1 MSQAI
6 LDAFTAAV
14 KAKLVE
20 AKAMFNLTLDVDKV
34 VIRNDIRGQIGGWAK
49 YDDRTGVYS
58 LRFNREAI
66 LNYNEDMTNDTIP
79 HEVAH
84 IVCYNQRHLGY
95 AHDDGWKRVCRML
108 GGDDSRTHDMTLTAA
123 KVTQKFNYT
132 LASGRVVQAGP
143 KHHRMIQ
150 AGQPVF
156 WRNPKEYARPEQ
168 WEHYGKVAPVTQMAA
183 SQPRQIPGLHIVRSD
198 IPALPKQGSKREKAE
213 LIYKANKH
221 LTRGEVIKLFVAH
234 AEMTNAG
241 AATYYQNF
249 RKAGI

>member
-49 YDDRTGVYS
+49 LDKRGVYI

-95 AHDDGWKRVCRML
+95 AHDSGWKRVCRML

-143 KHHRMIQ
+143 KHHRLIQ
-150 AGQPVF
+150 SGGQVF

-168 WEHYGKVAPVTQMAA
+168 WEHYCKDLDGQLVTHANQV
-183 SQPRQIPGLHIVRSD
+183 PGLFIVRSD

-221 LTRGEVIKLFVAH
+221 LARGEVIKLFVAH

>member
-14 KAKLVE
+14 KAKLIE
-20 AKAMFNLTLDVDKV
+20 AKGMFNLTLDVDKV
-34 VIRNDIRGQIGGWAK
+34 VIRNDIRGSTGGWAK
-49 YDDRTGVYS
+49 LDKYGVYS

-66 LNYNEDMTNDTIP
+66 INYNDDMTNDTIP

-84 IVCYNQRHLGY
+84 IVCYNQRHLGKG
-95 AHDDGWKRVCRML
+95 HDSGWKRVCRML
-108 GGDDSRTHDMTLTAA
+108 GGDDSRTHDMVLTPA
-123 KVTQKFNYT
+123 KVTPKFNYT

-150 AGQPVF
+150 AGEQVF

-168 WEHYGKVAPVTQMAA
+168 WEHYGKAAPVPQMAA
-183 SQPRQIPGLHIVRSD
+183 SRPQSTGITVIRTDV
-198 IPALPKQGSKREKAE
+198 PALPAGASKREIAE
-213 LIYKANKH
+213 ILYKANSH
-221 LTRGEVIKLFVAH
+221 LERKYVLDLFMRRAGL
-234 AEMTNAG
+234 TKAG

-249 RKAGI
+249 KKAGI